1 VPCLLFSTESFC
13 LLHFVNIHLLMFKV
27 TNYRLLGFLF
37 SIKRD
42 YMYVINLFS
51 AYFSKELDEP
61 ITTQLPSNADTEPQY
76 THHFLVKRR

>member
-1 VPCLLFSTESFC
+1 
-13 LLHFVNIHLLMFKV
+13 MFKV

-76 THHFLVKRR
+76 THHFLVKRRWVRRKQWQWQARTQLWVKVD